1 MKTLNDSIDR
11 ILVVAADNDF
21 RNGMRQML
29 EKEGYTVLTR
39 QSVERT
45 MQLLEL
51 SEIYLVVSDY
61 ELEDGSFFNLLK
73 TLRKSDT
80 FYSET
85 PVYCIGN
92 DKGNDECIKTFEMG
106 ADDYSSK
113 PLNKQVFLARSK
125 RIIEAWKRLK
135 YNPVTLELRIDQGEI
150 PGIFHFLEAEAKTG
164 YLKAS
169 CRKDQGEVTFKMGRI
184 VKAET
189 EYCAAQDAL
198 TEILSWPFAH
208 IKFIEDTTEGEF
220 DLDLTVSS
228 TLMDCVLEVDQF
240 KERLAKYPDME
251 VSFVQGPTP
260 LPKNSNRVA
269 KKVHRMACSGSTF
282 DELIHSIKIN
292 RRHLIILID
301 QLAEMG
307 HLQKAELPFANYLQG
322 QKKYYAQLPILNK
335 NIPPVVTAI
344 ETMNYTDV
352 KELETLTIMPGTND
366 SSGTPKIIIAGDHA
380 ELNNLLF
387 STIHKIAANSH
398 GNKSAVK
405 SSRSNEAH
413 TILEFANQSSLVL
426 QKLPPKVDPHFLKE
440 VFSQDSNVSCIFYIA
455 SALDRDTSRA
465 NRKLLKQLR
474 DFYKG
479 AFYIIIPKLNNDE
492 SEMMIDCQFCYHKL
506 SVDIDLSGSIGN
518 CPICNTE
525 ITIPECLEYSADSLK
540 LLPEVPCVFI
550 NPVDPK
556 ECRDLLS
563 LSFNSILEGMV

>member
-1 MKTLNDSIDR
+1 MKPKDDSIDR
-11 ILVVAADNDF
+11 ILVVASDNDF

-29 EKEGYTVLTR
+29 ENEGYTVLTR
-39 QSVERT
+39 QSIDRT

-51 SEIYLVVSDY
+51 SDIYLVVSDFQ
-61 ELEDGSFFNLLK
+61 LESGSFFNLLE

-85 PVYCIGN
+85 PVYCIGD
-92 DKGNDECIKTFEMG
+92 DKDPNECLQAFEMG

-113 PLNKQVFLARSK
+113 PLNKKIFLARVK
-125 RIIEAWKRLK
+125 RIINSWKRLK
-135 YNPVTLELRIDQGEI
+135 YNPVSLELRIDQGEI
-150 PGIFHFLEAEAKTG
+150 PGVFHFLEAEAKSG
-164 YLKAS
+164 ILKAS
-169 CRKDQGEVTFKMGRI
+169 CRKAQGEAIFKMGRI

-208 IKFIEDTTEGEF
+208 IQFIEDNIEGDF
-220 DLDLTVSS
+220 DIDLTVSS

-240 KERLAKYPDME
+240 NERLEKYPDME
-251 VSFVQGPTP
+251 VSFVQGPNP

-282 DELIHSIKIN
+282 DELINSIKIN

-307 HLQKAELPFANYLQG
+307 HLQKARLPFAKYLED
-322 QKKYYAQLPILNK
+322 QKTYYAQKPIFPK
-335 NIPPVVTAI
+335 TIPPAMSAI
-344 ETMNYTDV
+344 ETLNYTDV
-352 KELETLTIMPGTND
+352 KELETLTILPGNSK
-366 SSGTPKIIIAGDHA
+366 SSDLSKIIITGDDA
-380 ELNNLLF
+380 QLNNQLF
-387 STIHKIAANSH
+387 ATIHKIAANSI

-405 SSRSNEAH
+405 SSRTNEAH
-413 TILEFANQSSLVL
+413 TILEFANSSSLEL
-426 QKLPPKVDPHFLKE
+426 QKLPSKMDPLFLKE
-440 VFSQDSNVSCIFYIA
+440 VFNPTSNTVCIFYIA
-455 SALDRDTSRA
+455 SALDRDTSRI

-479 AFYIIIPKLNNDE
+479 AFYIIIPKLHDDE
-492 SEMMIDCQFCYHKL
+492 SEMMIDCRFCYHKL

-550 NPVDPK
+550 NPLDPA
-556 ECRDLLS
+556 ECRDLLTLS
-563 LSFNSILEGMV
+563 LNSILEGIT

>member
-1 MKTLNDSIDR
+1 MKPQDDSVDR
-11 ILVVAADNDF
+11 VLVVASDNDF
-21 RNGMRQML
+21 RNGMRKML
-29 EKEGYTVLTR
+29 ESEGYTVLTR

-51 SEIYLVVSDY
+51 SEIYLVVSDF
-61 ELEDGSFFNLLK
+61 ELEGGTFFDLLN

-92 DKGNDECIKTFEMG
+92 NKDPDECIKAFEMG

-113 PLNKQVFLARSK
+113 PLNKKIFLARVK
-125 RIIEAWKRLK
+125 RIIQAWKRLK

-150 PGIFHFLEAEAKTG
+150 PGVFHFIEAEAKTG

-169 CRKDQGEVTFKMGRI
+169 CHKDQGEVAFKMGRI

-189 EYCAAQDAL
+189 AYCAAQDAL

-208 IKFIEDTTEGEF
+208 IKFIEDSLDGEF
-220 DLDLTVSS
+220 DLSLTVSS
-228 TLMDCVLEVDQF
+228 ALMDCVLEVDQF
-240 KERLAKYPDME
+240 KERLARYPDME

-282 DELIHSIKIN
+282 DELINSIKIN

-307 HLQKAELPFANYLQG
+307 HLQKAELPFSQYLEG
-322 QKKYYAQLPILNK
+322 QKKYYAQTPLLPK
-335 NIPPVVTAI
+335 TIPSAMTAI
-344 ETMNYTDV
+344 QTLNYTEV
-352 KELETLTIMPGTND
+352 KELETLTIMPGTTD
-366 SSGTPKIIIAGDHA
+366 SSDTPKIIIAGDHT
-380 ELNNLLF
+380 ELNDLLF

-405 SSRSNEAH
+405 SSRTNEAH
-413 TILEFANQSSLVL
+413 TVLEFANHSNLVL
-426 QKLPPKVDPHFLKE
+426 QKIPPKVDPHFLKE
-440 VFSQDSNVSCIFYIA
+440 VFSPDSNTACIFYIA

-474 DFYKG
+474 DYYKG
-479 AFYIIIPKLNNDE
+479 AFYIIIPKLNDDE
-492 SEMMIDCQFCYHKL
+492 SEMMIDCRFCYHKL
-506 SVDIDLSGSIGN
+506 SVYIDLSGSIGN

-525 ITIPECLEYSADSLK
+525 ITIPECLEHSADSLK

-563 LSFNSILEGMV
+563 LSFNSILEGMA